1 MSRTIHIDIFD
12 TASIQ
17 AAVREIEDY
26 KKWVVE
32 KANEL
37 VKRLSEYGLRRVQ
50 VGYAAALYDI
60 GKTQRD
66 VVLSVEQR
74 GEAQYAICAYG
85 FDVLLLEFGS
95 GIKYGGGHPLDSE
108 LGMGP
113 GTFPG
118 QTHVPD
124 PGYWWYKGEDG
135 KSHYSVGNAPSMVMY
150 LTGMELRQEIERI
163 AKEVFRA

>member
-1 MSRTIHIDIFD
+1 MSKTIRLNPFD
-12 TASIQ
+12 AASVQ
-17 AAVREIEDY
+17 AAIREVEAY
-26 KKWVVE
+26 KKWVVS
-32 KANEL
+32 KTNEL
-37 VKRLSEYGLRRVQ
+37 AERLSEYGLRCVQ
-50 VGYAAALYDI
+50 VGYAAALYDTD
-60 GKTQRD
+60 KTQRD
-66 VVLSVEQR
+66 VVISVEQR
-74 GEAQYAICAYG
+74 GEGQYAICAYG

-150 LTGMELRQEIERI
+150 LTGLELQWEVERI
-163 AKEVFRA
+163 AKEVFR